1 MTTSIPDPN
10 AVPDRVPS
18 LEARAV
24 ALRFTADR
32 LILQLADGREISV
45 PLAWFPRLVHATDH
59 QRADWRL
66 MGNGVGIH
74 WEALDEDLSGPTL
87 LGLPCE

>member
-10 AVPDRVPS
+10 PVPDHVPT

-32 LILQLADGREISV
+32 LIVQLADGREITA
-45 PLAWFPRLVHATDH
+45 PLVWFPRLAHATGD

-66 MGNGVGIH
+66 MGGGAGIH
-74 WEALDEDLSGPTL
+74 WEALDEDLSVPTL